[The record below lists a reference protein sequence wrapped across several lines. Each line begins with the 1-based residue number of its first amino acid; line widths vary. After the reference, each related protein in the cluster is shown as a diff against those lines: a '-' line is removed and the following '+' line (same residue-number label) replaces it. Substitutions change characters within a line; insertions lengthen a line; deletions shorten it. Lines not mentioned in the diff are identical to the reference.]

1 MRKILFII
9 AFLTI
14 MMPSKAQK
22 WLTHVDYDDHQTG
35 LHMGYTSQQFKFYS
49 GDYYFVSDGI
59 WGDKNR
65 LHGFDIGVVVQGNWG
80 YGIGLY
86 WALHTEFYFST
97 NNPTE
102 TYHATSV
109 NGAYDFY
116 GEFTFQMP
124 LHLALKIPLTD
135 DFALGFHTGPGITLT
150 YISMFNDFRGY
161 FDDWSGLGDQLNV
174 INLTYDFA
182 LYLEFNK
189 IRLESQW
196 SYGFTN
202 NKNYASGLDRVV
214 RNKFTIGLTI
224 FGD

>member
-135 DFALGFHTGPGITLT
+135 EEYDDFMEKNPE
-150 YISMFNDFRGY
+150 ISNILNNKILFRPWFSHRSRHYTNLY
-161 FDDWSGLGDQLNV
+161 FDV
-174 INLTYDFA
+174 
-182 LYLEFNK
+182 
-189 IRLESQW
+189 
-196 SYGFTN
+196 
-202 NKNYASGLDRVV
+202 
-214 RNKFTIGLTI
+214 
-224 FGD
+224 